1 MYLRFDS
8 TRASR
13 RRVLLH
19 AWTFAVTIA
28 IGFATQALAEVKPAA
43 RSVVK
48 AGAPVDVKA
57 GARGDVKAAPPADV
71 KAAPRRLRACVV
83 SLNEPHE
90 IDAFRANLDP
100 KKFEIIDIRAVA
112 AAARPA
118 GPSPP
123 GGVLQ
128 QSWLMDACTPQ
139 TSCDVM
145 IYSAEFAGRFFGKD
159 QVSLSVQ
166 EMEEASCQA
175 RCAGLFRQPR
185 EVFLL
190 ACNTLAT
197 KDEDSRSPEEYLQV
211 LLEHGFDRSSAE
223 RVVELRYGPLGPSF
237 REALRRVF
245 AGVPRIYGFSS
256 VAPRGQYTAPM
267 LTKYLRS
274 DTGYA
279 SRLLTTP
286 GDTGRNHALLAS
298 FKGTA
303 LTQTSGL
310 SAKEAGA
317 IDRDNICALYDESRP
332 VAERLW
338 IAYQMLQRP
347 DALSFVP
354 TLQVFLTRHPAESLN
369 MRERSIYG
377 EIQRVDTTH
386 DALLR
391 LVRTLNVSAL
401 KLELAHFALLV
412 GWLDKD
418 QFHNIAADGAAELL
432 QQPLSAEVVDIMCEI
447 TKHESLRDDFTAD
460 DIPPMIYR
468 YAQGLRLL
476 SCLAPSD
483 PRVSGRILAGLGS
496 ADPLAR
502 QWAVY
507 ALTDRQLD
515 DRVLEQLVPHL
526 RDPAPEVATRVQWL
540 FQKHA
545 PLPKRVLR
553 TIEMANTPQASQPEP
568 LECTVHTQTCELTI
582 TRPGL

>member
-1 MYLRFDS
+1 LAR
-8 TRASR
+8 
-13 RRVLLH
+13 H
-19 AWTFAVTIA
+19 ARTLAVTVAIA
-28 IGFATQALAEVKPAA
+28 FATQAFAEVKPAPRA
-43 RSVVK
+43 N
-48 AGAPVDVKA
+48 
-57 GARGDVKAAPPADV
+57 VKAAPGANVKAAPRADV
-71 KAAPRRLRACVV
+71 KPAPRRLRACVV

-90 IDAFRANLDP
+90 VDAFRANLDP

-118 GPSPP
+118 DQIAP
-123 GGVLQ
+123 GGATQ
-128 QSWLMDACTPQ
+128 QSWLIDACTPQ

-145 IYSAEFAGRFFGKD
+145 IYSAEFAGRFFGKE
-159 QVSLSVQ
+159 QVSLSLQ
-166 EMEEASCQA
+166 DMEEASCQA

-197 KDEDSRSPEEYLQV
+197 KNEDSRSPEEYLQV
-211 LLEHGFDRSSAE
+211 LLDHGFDRSSAE

-237 REALRRVF
+237 RESLRRVF

-274 DTGYA
+274 DKDIAT
-279 SRLLTTP
+279 RLLMTRA
-286 GDTGRNHALLAS
+286 DTGRNNALMAS

-317 IDRDNICALYDESRP
+317 IDRDHICALYDESRP

-338 IAYQMLQRP
+338 IAYQMLQRR

-418 QFHNIAADGAAELL
+418 QFHTIAADGAAELL

-447 TKHESLRDDFTAD
+447 TKHESVRDDFTAD
-460 DIPPMIYR
+460 DIPPTIYR

-496 ADPLAR
+496 SDPLTR

-507 ALTDRQLD
+507 ALTDRQPLD

-526 RDPAPEVATRVQWL
+526 RDPAPEVVTRVQWL
-540 FQKHA
+540 FQKQS

-553 TIEMANTPQASQPEP
+553 TIEMADKLRASEQDPQ
-568 LECTVHTQTCELTI
+568 ECTANTQTCEVVKA
-582 TRPGL
+582 RSGH